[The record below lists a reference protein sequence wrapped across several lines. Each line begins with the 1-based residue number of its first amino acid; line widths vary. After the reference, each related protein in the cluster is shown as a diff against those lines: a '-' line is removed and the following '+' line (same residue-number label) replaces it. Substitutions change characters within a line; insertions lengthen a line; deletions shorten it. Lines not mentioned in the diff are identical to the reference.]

1 MSFGGFY
8 SVFLVILLGWPC
20 LIWIILNLIL
30 PKGLG
35 ICSAWVLW
43 HKKNPIFRD
52 LPLEIWF
59 PATDGWTRL
68 DATEAFCNFLSLLYV
83 KVSAHF
89 CGFHMVSCSS
99 THIIIIIIVINYTYC
114 CYMALTCYHCYFLFI
129 KVYHFYCC
137 HFSRIIL
144 VYDHISWC
152 IILTLRLF
160 HFSQPSFCCWS
171 KALCL
176 LWSAVFGTSTDGK
189 ALESAVGGGETMPS
203 TVEFPLDGTSRN
215 HWILMNFG
223 YS

>member
-1 MSFGGFY
+1 MSRFQPISVGF
-8 SVFLVILLGWPC
+8 I
-20 LIWIILNLIL
+20 
-30 PKGLG
+30 
-35 ICSAWVLW
+35 
-43 HKKNPIFRD
+43 
-52 LPLEIWF
+52 
-59 PATDGWTRL
+59 
-68 DATEAFCNFLSLLYV
+68 
-83 KVSAHF
+83 
-89 CGFHMVSCSS
+89 MVSCSS

-129 KVYHFYCC
+129 KVYYFYCC

-189 ALESAVGGGETMPS
+189 ALESAVGGGGWNHAFNRRVSLRRNITES
-203 TVEFPLDGTSRN
+203 LNFDEF
-215 HWILMNFG
+215 WIFLERRHIVLCDCRSFFCIQ
-223 YS
+223 